1 MLALRHMR
9 ATTKIGLLGGALV
22 TALIGLGAASLWS
35 VSSFV
40 DDLRSIEADEESAKR
55 AARMNANMLQ
65 VRRQENRVILY
76 ARPEVVAEARQI
88 VAREVA
94 AFRESFRAVEASAGP
109 QRRAVLERLAPAE
122 QAYLAGAE
130 RTFAAI
136 ERGEIEA
143 AREALRQST
152 AAFET
157 LDRLTDELDVV
168 ASRSAARTRGEVF
181 ASARSTTVSI
191 LVIVALSAVF
201 AAVMVW
207 LIGSRGLSR
216 PLAEAIARVR
226 TLAGGDTAAPIPGL
240 DRRDEIGELAK
251 AMETFRGI
259 LESNTEAAARERAEA
274 EAKMARARRMAEA
287 AARFESEAGGLVKS
301 VAAAATQMD
310 ATATSLASGAEETSR
325 QATAVSAA
333 AEQASANVQTVAS
346 AAEELS
352 SSIREISR
360 QVTESTKMAQD
371 AVAEAARTNH
381 TVEALAG
388 GAQKIGEVVRLINDI
403 AGQTNLL
410 ALNATI
416 EAARAGEAGKG
427 FAVVASEVK
436 NLAAQTAKATDEI
449 AAQIGSVQQDT
460 ARAVEA
466 IRGISA
472 TIEKISGVAA
482 SIAAAVEQ
490 QGAAT
495 AEISRNVHEAA
506 QGTTLVSTKIGTV
519 QQVAAES
526 GRSSTEVRNAAA
538 EVSRSAVM
546 LQRQVETF
554 LAAVKA
560 A

>member
-35 VSSFV
+35 VSSLV
-40 DDLRSIEADEESAKR
+40 DDLRSIEADEESAKQ

-157 LDRLTDELDVV
+157 LDMLTDELDVV
-168 ASRSAARTRGEVF
+168 ASRAAARTRGEAF

-554 LAAVKA
+554 LAEVKA